1 MKKSLDIGTVGG
13 LVVGLGSIFG
23 SFLLEGGKLS
33 GLILPPAMII
43 VFGGT
48 LGAALISAE
57 LKTVLK
63 LPKITMIAVMPPKE
77 DIVHLIETIVGYATT
92 VRKHSLLSLE
102 KELPKIEN
110 PFLRRM
116 LSFAIDGMDPATIR
130 TVAETEMAYIGER
143 HASNQTIFNKMG
155 GYSPTMGVIGT
166 VMGLISTL
174 ANAGG
179 DSNAL
184 IHHIAGAFIAT
195 LWGVFMANVVYLP
208 VADKLKAIH
217 AEENMSMELMIEG
230 VLSIQSGE
238 APAITRAKLESMLPS
253 GQQNKGKK

>member
-1 MKKSLDIGTVGG
+1 MKKSLEIGTAAG
-13 LVVGLGSIFG
+13 LVVGIGSIFG
-23 SFLLEGGKLS
+23 SFAMEGGHFGAL
-33 GLILPPAMII
+33 LLPPAMVI

-48 LGAALISAE
+48 LGAAMVSSEFKRFLG
-57 LKTVLK
+57 
-63 LPKITMIAVMPPKE
+63 LPKYMMVAVLPPKE
-77 DIVHLIETIVGYATT
+77 DVHELIETIVGYATT

-116 LSFAIDGMDPATIR
+116 LSFAIDGMDPGTIR
-130 TVAETEMAYIGER
+130 TVAEIEMAYIGER
-143 HASNQTIFNKMG
+143 HTANQTIFNKMG

-166 VMGLISTL
+166 VMGLIHTL

-179 DSNAL
+179 DANQL
-184 IHHIAGAFIAT
+184 IHAIAGAFIAT
-195 LWGVFMANVVYLP
+195 LWGVFMANLVYLP

-217 AEENMSMELMIEG
+217 GEENMAMELMIEG

-253 GQQNKGKK
+253 GQQAKGKK

>member
-1 MKKSLDIGTVGG
+1 MKKGFEIGTAGG
-13 LVVGLGSIFG
+13 LVVGMGSVFG
-23 SFLLEGGKLS
+23 SFMLEGGKMGAL
-33 GLILPPAMII
+33 LLLPAMVI

-48 LGAALISAE
+48 LGAAMVASE
-57 LKTVLK
+57 FKTVLN
-63 LPKITMIAVMPPKE
+63 LPKYFMVSIMPPKE
-77 DIVHLIETIVGYATT
+77 NIPELIEQIVGYATT

-102 KELPKIEN
+102 KELPKIEH
-110 PFLRRM
+110 PFLRRI

-130 TVAETEMAYIGER
+130 TVAETELNYVAER
-143 HASNQTIFNKMG
+143 HTAGQTIFNKMG

-179 DSNAL
+179 DSNKL
-184 IHHIAGAFIAT
+184 IHSIASAFIAT
-195 LWGVFMANVVYLP
+195 LWGVFMANLVYLP
-208 VADKLKAIH
+208 IADKLKVIH
-217 AEENMSMELMIEG
+217 GEENMSMELMIEG

-253 GQQNKGKK
+253 AQQGKNKK

>member
-1 MKKSLDIGTVGG
+1 MKKSLDIGTVAG
-13 LVVGLGSIFG
+13 LVIGLASIFG

-57 LKTVLK
+57 FKTVLA
-63 LPKITMIAVMPPKE
+63 LPKITMVAVMPPKE
-77 DIVHLIETIVGYATT
+77 DVPHLIETIVGYATT

-102 KELPKIEN
+102 KELPKIEH
-110 PFLRRM
+110 PFLRRI

-130 TVAETEMAYIGER
+130 TVAETELAYIAER
-143 HASNQTIFNKMG
+143 HTTCQTIYAKMG

-253 GQQNKGKK
+253 KMQNKGKK

>member
-1 MKKSLDIGTVGG
+1 MKKGIELGSVVG
-13 LVVGLGSIFG
+13 LVVGVGSIFG
-23 SFLLEGGKLS
+23 SFALEGGKF
-33 GLILPPAMII
+33 GALILPPAMVI

-48 LGAALISAE
+48 IGAAMLCSNF
-57 LKTVLK
+57 KTFLA
-63 LPKITMIAVMPPKE
+63 LPRFTIVAFMPPKE
-77 DIVHLIETIVGYATT
+77 NVPHLIETIVGYATT

-102 KELPKIEN
+102 KELPKIEI
-110 PFLRRM
+110 PFLRRI
-116 LSFAIDGMDPATIR
+116 LSFAIDGMDPGTIR
-130 TVAETEMAYIGER
+130 AVAETEMAYISER
-143 HASNQTIFNKMG
+143 HSSNQAVYAKMG

-184 IHHIAGAFIAT
+184 IHHIASAFIAT
-195 LWGVFMANVVYLP
+195 LWGVFMANLVYLP
-208 VADKLKAIH
+208 IADKLKAIH

-238 APAITRAKLESMLPS
+238 APAITRAKLESMLPAAMH
-253 GQQNKGKK
+253 NKKK

>member
-1 MKKSLDIGTVGG
+1 MKKSLEIGTLLG
-13 LVVGLGSIFG
+13 LVLGVGSIFG
-23 SFLLEGGKLS
+23 SFMLEGGKM
-33 GLILPPAMII
+33 GALILPPAMVI

-48 LGAALISAE
+48 LGAALVSSNF
-57 LKTVLK
+57 KTFLG
-63 LPKITMIAVMPPKE
+63 LPKYIMVAVVPPRE
-77 DIVHLIETIVGYATT
+77 NVEHLIETIVGYATT

-110 PFLRRM
+110 PFLRRI

-130 TVAETEMAYIGER
+130 AVAETELTYVTER
-143 HASNQTIFNKMG
+143 HTANQTIFNKMG

-179 DSNAL
+179 DANDL
-184 IHHIAGAFIAT
+184 IHHIASAFIAT
-195 LWGVFMANVVYLP
+195 LWGVFMANLVYLP
-208 VADKLKAIH
+208 LADKLKTIH
-217 AEENMSMELMIEG
+217 NEENMAMELMIEG

-253 GQQNKGKK
+253 VQQGKTKK